1 MSLTMAK
8 KLVMERKKRESRELS
23 LAELKLRPKNVKN
36 VENLEAVP
44 YPTAVRLPDPEL
56 NFLVEAGRFRYDRSF
71 LLQFMSVCKER
82 PESLAPLEAL
92 GLEPYNANAENSG
105 ARASSHRVGST
116 VMNNDL
122 PPRRQEPSS
131 SSQSRPPASNAI
143 RHSAPFPRGTSGRPM
158 FVPRSASRGGVRGGS
173 PRQDRRTRSQHGNN
187 RSKSTGP
194 SELQTPASQATGL
207 HSVSQLETSE
217 NPSVGTDALRIQRR
231 QRPRVHRLAIVG
243 RKIRALLNKLSTKKF
258 DSITDKIVVWVN
270 RSEVE
275 KDGILLVRIV
285 RLVIEHAKDGAAFS
299 EMYARLCR
307 KIMEQISL
315 NVQDETFLD
324 SDGQPLA
331 GGVLF
336 RKYLLN
342 GCQYEFERGWI
353 SKEITTAV
361 ASETTDVHAT
371 ETLSQA
377 SGRPAPDSDGYYAAK
392 AKRQGLGLVR
402 FLCELFKL
410 QILKERAMHA
420 CVITLLNIIN
430 PTEEEIANLNEIFA
444 NIGQSLDSPKAK
456 KHMDVFIELNLE
468 IIRCSGLILL
478 KDIIELRERQ
488 WQARPQPAPS
498 IVTPLGLDEQDVSD
512 LGIIDGE
519 GSIRNRLNVTLGASI
534 VPGMTFAIP
543 SERIRVRIENKFA
556 GYLAK
561 QNIDK
566 TLLSLKGLSPEY
578 QYILIDKLVSRAI
591 ESGGKAVTLVEQ
603 LFSAAHKQAIV
614 SSRAFEQGL
623 LPTIVMADDWSLDVP
638 KTYQW
643 LARFIQAAGISKPSA
658 DAMANKILVLGEHR
672 ISPRDQLMKEV
683 ENASLVMA

>member
-8 KLVMERKKRESRELS
+8 KLVMERKKRELRELS

-105 ARASSHRVGST
+105 ARASSHRVG
-116 VMNNDL
+116 
-122 PPRRQEPSS
+122 
-131 SSQSRPPASNAI
+131 RPLLMQW
-143 RHSAPFPRGTSGRPM
+143 HVAPFTQGTSGRPM

-187 RSKSTGP
+187 RSESTGP

-217 NPSVGTDALRIQRR
+217 NPSVATDALRIQRR
-231 QRPRVHRLAIVG
+231 QRLRVHRLAIVG
-243 RKIRALLNKLSTKKF
+243 RKVRALLNKLSTKEF

-285 RLVIEHAKDGAAFS
+285 ILVIEHAKDGAAFS
-299 EMYARLCR
+299 EMYARLCG

-324 SDGQPLA
+324 SDGHPLA
-331 GGVLF
+331 GGVLS

-371 ETLSQA
+371 EALSQA
-377 SGRPAPDSDGYYAAK
+377 SGRPAPDSDGYYAAQ

-420 CVITLLNIIN
+420 CVITL
-430 PTEEEIANLNEIFA
+430 F
-444 NIGQSLDSPKAK
+444 
-456 KHMDVFIELNLE
+456 KHYQPY
-468 IIRCSGLILL
+468 
-478 KDIIELRERQ
+478 ER
-488 WQARPQPAPS
+488 
-498 IVTPLGLDEQDVSD
+498 
-512 LGIIDGE
+512 
-519 GSIRNRLNVTLGASI
+519 RNRQ
-534 VPGMTFAIP
+534 P
-543 SERIRVRIENKFA
+543 ERNLRKHW
-556 GYLAK
+556 AK
-561 QNIDK
+561 
-566 TLLSLKGLSPEY
+566 
-578 QYILIDKLVSRAI
+578 
-591 ESGGKAVTLVEQ
+591 
-603 LFSAAHKQAIV
+603 
-614 SSRAFEQGL
+614 
-623 LPTIVMADDWSLDVP
+623 
-638 KTYQW
+638 
-643 LARFIQAAGISKPSA
+643 
-658 DAMANKILVLGEHR
+658 
-672 ISPRDQLMKEV
+672 PR
-683 ENASLVMA
+683 